1 MITTILLISSCFG
14 GVNVCC
20 SVYFLFFF
28 LVVVLLYP
36 RISGKNKLFGRDG
49 GILPVLASFD
59 R

>member
-1 MITTILLISSCFG
+1 MLL
-14 GVNVCC
+14 
-20 SVYFLFFF
+20 VYFLFCI

-49 GILPVLASFD
+49 EIPTVLGSFD